1 MEVGDLLVVS
11 WKSLAFR
18 LRVSSMSSIPLQ
30 GGASSGV
37 RFARLGAA
45 DCLAT
50 VAFLPVEEG
59 KWTDSKK
66 KIIGKKRRKS
76 SIGYF

>member
-1 MEVGDLLVVS
+1 MEVGDLLVAF
-11 WKSLAFR
+11 WKNFAFR
-18 LRVSSMSSIPLQ
+18 LRVSSIPIQ
-30 GGASSGV
+30 GRASSGV
-37 RFARLGAA
+37 RIARLGAA

-59 KWTDSKK
+59 KRTDSKK
-66 KIIGKKRRKS
+66 KIIGKKRRKT